1 MLSARSRRVLTAS
14 LMQVRGTCTLRYAE
28 SRMSFYLASIRSAA
42 TVHENAD
49 LLGMILLTV
58 FRRRGRQRDAARE
71 YVYSVARRE
80 GMLHPRERRVAVE
93 ITGV

>member
-1 MLSARSRRVLTAS
+1 
-14 LMQVRGTCTLRYAE
+14 
-28 SRMSFYLASIRSAA
+28 MSFYLASIRGAA

-49 LLGMILLTV
+49 LLETILLTV
-58 FRRRGRQRDAARE
+58 SRGRQRDAARE
-71 YVYSVARRE
+71 YVYSVTRRE